1 MRLNFLLGVL
11 LFLTLLA
18 LSLGC
23 SVDVDTHPV
32 RVKVRPPHL
41 PKAPADNPSARIA
54 RYGLD
59 TTIPRGVESVASCL
73 I

>member
-41 PKAPADNPSARIA
+41 PKAPADK
-54 RYGLD
+54 
-59 TTIPRGVESVASCL
+59 
-73 I
+73 